1 MIMNKRYIQALDD
14 VKRYLADIAY
24 RVDIG
29 ELDVERAREV
39 RQNMQAITQLF
50 KIKGY
55 NKKVDAE
62 VKQIETFE
70 ENMELIKK
78 LADKKGG

>member
-1 MIMNKRYIQALDD
+1 MNKRYIQALDD